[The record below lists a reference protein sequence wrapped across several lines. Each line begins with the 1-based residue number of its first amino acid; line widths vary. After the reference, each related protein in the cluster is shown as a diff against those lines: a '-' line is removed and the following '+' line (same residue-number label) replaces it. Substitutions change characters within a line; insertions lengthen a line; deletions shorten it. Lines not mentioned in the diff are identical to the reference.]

1 MSRKVPLILGSLV
14 VYGFAT
20 YIIYNS
26 VQLYRLPN
34 LPEGLPVSEDVSDR
48 YERTAEHFDQDV
60 DFTEKLIGMGWLRQ
74 RLTRK
79 ASGHVLEVS
88 VGTGR
93 NAAFYNLKG
102 CKSIAMIDQSKEMVK
117 IAREKFN
124 GKAADVF
131 EILHNILVLLQEML
145 IFCIQQ
151 HIQSTGIVPLSRNLL
166 TTK

>member
-1 MSRKVPLILGSLV
+1 MSRRVPLILGGLI

-26 VQLYRLPN
+26 IQLYRLPN
-34 LPEGLPVSEDVSDR
+34 LPEGLPVPEDVSDR
-48 YERTAEHFDQDV
+48 YERTAEHFDQDI
-60 DFTEKLIGMGWLRQ
+60 DLTEKLIGMGWLRQ

-93 NAAFYNLKG
+93 NASFYNLKD

-124 GKAADVF
+124 GKVADFV
-131 EILHNILVLLQEML
+131 EIVQGILVLLQEML
-145 IFCIQQ
+145 IFCMQQ
-151 HIQSTGIVPLSRNLL
+151 HIQSTGNAPLSFNLL
-166 TTK
+166 MTK